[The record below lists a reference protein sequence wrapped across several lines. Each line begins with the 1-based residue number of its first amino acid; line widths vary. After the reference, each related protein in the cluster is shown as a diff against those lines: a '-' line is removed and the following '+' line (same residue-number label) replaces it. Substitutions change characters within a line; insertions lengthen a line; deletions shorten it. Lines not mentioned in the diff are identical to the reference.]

1 MKYSSHARVAGLI
14 AGTLVAAAAVLV
26 TTKGVSAAITPAQ
39 QTRPARSAAGPPGNY
54 SMWDLASEFG
64 ITTANPQPD
73 SYGDPGVWSF
83 LQGNVLSDPSTF
95 TLLPSFTSQTFDVH
109 GLDSWQGAFYSNPS
123 AFLPIIGINASGTEV
138 DGSTSSVA
146 AGIFWPKNE
155 ILVHPS
161 PDSDAIVGWTSPV
174 NMTVTVTAILA
185 KLDRSCG
192 SGITWQLADGG
203 AVLGGGTISAGGNP
217 QATVQTLPVTAGT
230 TLYLEVGPT
239 QNYYCDSTGVSFTV
253 TGG

>member
-1 MKYSSHARVAGLI
+1 MKYSSRARVTGLI

-26 TTKGVSAAITPAQ
+26 STKGVSAAIAPAQ
-39 QTRPARSAAGPPGNY
+39 QARHARSTASVPGQY

-64 ITTANPQPD
+64 ITTTNPQPD
-73 SYGDPGVWSF
+73 SYGDSGVWSF
-83 LQGNVLSDPSTF
+83 LQGNILSDPSTF
-95 TLLPSFTSQTFDVH
+95 TRLPNYTSQEFGVQ
-109 GLDSWQGAFYSNPS
+109 GLDSWQGAFYSDPNS
-123 AFLPIIGINASGTEV
+123 YLPEIGINASGTEA
-138 DGSTSSVA
+138 DGSTTSVMH
-146 AGIFWPKNE
+146 GIFWPKNE

-174 NMTVTVTAILA
+174 NMTVTVTAILS

-203 AVLGGGTISAGGNP
+203 VVLSGGTISASGNP
-217 QATVQTLPVTAGT
+217 QATVQTLPVTAGA

-253 TGG
+253 TSG